1 MKTTII
7 ASSLVLLSV
16 LACAGP
22 VQPATADAKDQPAAA
37 DTQDVEGIR
46 WEVEREEGSKGQP
59 KLRLSHRSSTSDL
72 SLDGKL
78 ASERPEFGAAR
89 SALGGT
95 GPVRFTVRHAAGTL
109 DCRGTLSR
117 AYDGKGLCS
126 FAPDAGFERA
136 LDDRGLTLRRRSD
149 LLAMLMVDATIELA
163 DGLTR
168 EGVAPKDSD
177 DLIAAAA
184 LEVTPDYVRD
194 LKTGPMTLTSVDD
207 AIACK
212 ALEVDGAYVRGLA
225 AAGYAKLSS
234 DEVVGMKAMGVS
246 PDYARSMNLAAK
258 GRGQ

>member
-1 MKTTII
+1 
-7 ASSLVLLSV
+7 
-16 LACAGP
+16 
-22 VQPATADAKDQPAAA
+22 
-37 DTQDVEGIR
+37 
-46 WEVEREEGSKGQP
+46 
-59 KLRLSHRSSTSDL
+59 
-72 SLDGKL
+72 
-78 ASERPEFGAAR
+78 
-89 SALGGT
+89 
-95 GPVRFTVRHAAGTL
+95 
-109 DCRGTLSR
+109 
-117 AYDGKGLCS
+117 
-126 FAPDAGFERA
+126 
-136 LDDRGLTLRRRSD
+136 
-149 LLAMLMVDATIELA
+149 MVDATIELA